1 MSKVTLIIEFENG
14 KEPSFHANQNILG
27 GQLSFVAFSDLN
39 ESIRNDIERIII
51 KNLGRLPSINDD
63 ATDILVDIASK
74 FDLLEKLDLMMK
86 TKFSNPKRYMP
97 DYHVSINHE
106 HSFMRE
112 VNGQGYVDGMLYDE
126 LYAEYIKLKSESG
139 SN

>member
-1 MSKVTLIIEFENG
+1 MSKITLIIEFENG

-51 KNLGRLPSINDD
+51 KNFGRLPSINND
-63 ATDILVDIASK
+63 ATDILVDIASE

-86 TKFSNPKRYMP
+86 TKFSNPKRYIP
-97 DYHVSINHE
+97 DYHVSISHE
-106 HSFMRE
+106 DSFMRE
-112 VNGQGYVDGMLYDE
+112 VNGQGYVDGKLYDE
-126 LYAEYIKLKSESG
+126 LYAEYVKLKSIKTI
-139 SN
+139 